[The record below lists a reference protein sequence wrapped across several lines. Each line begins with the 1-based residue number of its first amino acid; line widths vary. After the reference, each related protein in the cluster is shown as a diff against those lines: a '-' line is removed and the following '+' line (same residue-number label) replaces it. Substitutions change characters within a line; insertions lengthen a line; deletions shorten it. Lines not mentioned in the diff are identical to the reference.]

1 MKVKYYPNLR
11 RLKVYNSLLSLSE
24 SEYLIKNAG
33 AAVRFGCKPTHE
45 TLLGA
50 VYLATNQNK

>member
-11 RLKVYNSLLSLSE
+11 RLRVYNSLLSTKE

-33 AAVRFGCKPTHE
+33 AAVRFGCRPTYE

-50 VYLATNQNK
+50 VYLATTENE

>member
-1 MKVKYYPNLR
+1 MKIKYYPNLR
-11 RLKVYNSLLSLSE
+11 LLKVYNSLLSPSE

-33 AAVRFGCKPTHE
+33 AAVRFGCKPTYE

-50 VYLATNQNK
+50 VYLATNQKQ